1 MLSWFKRSPQAE
13 KKPDAASQQAAGQI
27 SVVALTSLQNM
38 EHAEPESKSA
48 SEFPGGFEMISHWA
62 SQIDRMGCFDQS
74 EQVYLRLVQ
83 VMEKFY
89 GPDSKL
95 LLGPLRSL
103 QSLYREQKRSADE
116 TSIENRVHAIEQ
128 HQHSANDPAAKMV
141 AKYLNTVTSQLINN
155 LNTLDRPLE
164 NNPDWP
170 LLYEQVI
177 LFGRKL
183 AEFRQLEDAERL
195 YKCLLPMLKESYGE
209 ESPQAVSLSQSIQ
222 ALRYTKA
229 EL

>member
-1 MLSWFKRSPQAE
+1 MFSWFKRSPQAE
-13 KKPDAASQQAAGQI
+13 KKPNAASQQAAGQI
-27 SVVALTSLQNM
+27 SVAALTSLQNM
-38 EHAEPESKSA
+38 ERAEPDSKAA

-83 VMEKFY
+83 VMQKFY

-95 LLGPLRSL
+95 LLGPLKSL
-103 QSLYREQKRSADE
+103 QSLYRQQKRAADE
-116 TSIENRVHAIEQ
+116 TFIENRVHAIEQ
-128 HQHSANDPAAKMV
+128 QQNSANDPAAKTV
-141 AKYLNTVTSQLINN
+141 EKYLNTVTSQLINN
-155 LNTLDRPLE
+155 LDTLGRPVE
-164 NNPDWP
+164 DNPDWP
-170 LLYEQVI
+170 LLYEQVL

-183 AEFRQLEDAERL
+183 AEFRQIEDAERL

-209 ESPQAVSLSQSIQ
+209 ESPQAVSVSKSIQ